1 VSANAL
7 DASKIGELKHDQAA
21 CKFAFRLFY
30 CVLNSHCY
38 KILIDM
44 KLTHRQAVLLM
55 IACTMMWSIAGVV
68 TRHLEQ
74 AKSFEVTFW
83 RSFFTLVSLAII
95 LPAIHGKT
103 LLSKFKQGGTYLW
116 ISGVCWSVMFTA
128 FMTALTMTSVANVLI
143 TLSLGPMLTA
153 IFARVFIG
161 HKLPTRTIIA
171 IVVAGLG
178 IAYMY
183 AAQINLSDLK
193 QLTGML
199 VALSVPIAA
208 AVNWTMVQHSQAQ
221 GQNIDLVPAVMVGA
235 LISSL
240 VTFSLSI
247 PFQATGHD
255 VSLLAMLGLVQLAV
269 PCALAVICARYLK
282 APEVS
287 LLALLEI
294 IFGIGLAW
302 VGANEKPGISVLLG
316 GSLVLGALAVN
327 EWLGMRERASKS

>member
-1 VSANAL
+1 
-7 DASKIGELKHDQAA
+7 
-21 CKFAFRLFY
+21 
-30 CVLNSHCY
+30 
-38 KILIDM
+38 M
-44 KLTHRQAVLLM
+44 KLSHKQAVMLM

-68 TRHLEQ
+68 TRHLEF

-83 RSFFTLVSLAII
+83 RSFFTLLSLAII

-153 IFARVFIG
+153 LFARIFIG
-161 HKLPTRTIIA
+161 HKLPARTIIA
-171 IVVAGLG
+171 IVTAGFG

-183 AAQINLSDLK
+183 AAQINLSDMK

-199 VALSVPIAA
+199 VALGVPIAA
-208 AVNWTMVQHSQAQ
+208 AMNWTLVQHSQAQ
-221 GQNIDLVPAVMVGA
+221 GHDVDLVPAVMVGA

-240 VTFSLSI
+240 VTFPLSM
-247 PFQATGHD
+247 PFQASGQD
-255 VSLLAMLGLVQLAV
+255 VALLAMLGLVQLAI
-269 PCALAVICARYLK
+269 PCTLAVVCARFLK

-294 IFGIGLAW
+294 IFGIVLAW
-302 VGANEKPGISVLLG
+302 VGANEKPGLPVLLG
-316 GSLVLGALAVN
+316 GGLVLGALVFN
-327 EWLGMRERASKS
+327 EWLGMRERAVKV

>member
-1 VSANAL
+1 M
-7 DASKIGELKHDQAA
+7 
-21 CKFAFRLFY
+21 KF
-30 CVLNSHCY
+30 SH
-38 KILIDM
+38 K
-44 KLTHRQAVLLM
+44 QAVMLM

-68 TRHLEQ
+68 TRHLEH

-153 IFARVFIG
+153 LFARVFIG
-161 HKLPTRTIIA
+161 HKLPARTIIA

-183 AAQINLSDLK
+183 AAQIDLSDMK
-193 QLTGML
+193 QLAGML
-199 VALSVPIAA
+199 VALGVPLAA
-208 AVNWTMVQHSQAQ
+208 AVNWTLVQHSQAH
-221 GQNIDLVPAVMVGA
+221 GHDVDLVPAVMVGA

-240 VTFSLSI
+240 VTFPLSM
-247 PFQATGHD
+247 PFQASGQD
-255 VSLLAMLGLVQLAV
+255 VGLLAMLGLVQLAI
-269 PCALAVICARYLK
+269 PCTLAVVCARYLK

-294 IFGIGLAW
+294 IFGIALAW
-302 VGANEKPGISVLLG
+302 AGANEKPGLPVLLG
-316 GSLVLGALAVN
+316 GSLVLGALVFN
-327 EWLGMRERASKS
+327 EWLGMRERAVKL